1 MLSSQQRN
9 DGFFSLQRDL
19 DSFQRN
25 SMPKSINLLKRS
37 NSVLARTHK
46 KYARRRNIYYENL
59 TIQICVF
66 ESEEKKTNVV
76 ISHIY
81 LTENQSISLYQN
93 IIYNCCRTDEPT
105 EKSSRFFFVFFF
117 KSPQQKRRNIQ
128 KNSTHETSRN
138 LTFGNHSGCLFR
150 WRLVEVNFPFSAKT
164 GNVCECV
171 FYIVPVQPKKEE
183 RTNERTFS
191 FNI

>member
-1 MLSSQQRN
+1 MCIRVRREKN
-9 DGFFSLQRDL
+9 KRRDFAHL
-19 DSFQRN
+19 FNR
-25 SMPKSINLLKRS
+25 KSINFAVSKHYLQLLPNGRANWKIF
-37 NSVLARTHK
+37 SVFF
-46 KYARRRNIYYENL
+46 
-59 TIQICVF
+59 CVF
-66 ESEEKKTNVV
+66 
-76 ISHIY
+76 
-81 LTENQSISLYQN
+81 
-93 IIYNCCRTDEPT
+93 
-105 EKSSRFFFVFFF
+105 FV